1 VDIQNRLAHQ
11 AIKWGGS
18 LLRGPRGST
27 CVGMRQWLPFI
38 KDAPTVAVIRL
49 SGMIGTSGRGALNDQ
64 SLAPLIE
71 AAFTKG
77 KPVAVALE
85 INSPG
90 GSPVQ
95 SSLIGA
101 RIRRLADEKKIPVIA
116 FVEDVAASGGYWLA
130 AAADEIYADTSSVV
144 GSIGVISAGFGLH
157 ELMAKN
163 GVERRVYTAGNSKSM
178 LDPFRP
184 EQAEDVARL
193 KELLEDIHVN
203 FKEHVSARRAGKLV
217 QDRDLFTG
225 EIWLARKAIE
235 VGLID
240 GIGHLKPHLT
250 ERFGKKVKLRRFFSK
265 KSFLSRFG
273 PGIVNDALHGIEE
286 RAQFARFGL

>member
-1 VDIQNRLAHQ
+1 M
-11 AIKWGGS
+11 K
-18 LLRGPRGST
+18 
-27 CVGMRQWLPFI
+27 QWLPFI
-38 KDAPTVAVIRL
+38 KSGPVVSVIRL
-49 SGMIGTSGRGALNDQ
+49 SGTISTGGRGTLNDAT
-64 SLAPLIE
+64 LALLIE
-71 AAFTKG
+71 KAFTRG

-85 INSPG
+85 VNSPG

-101 RIRRLADEKKIPVIA
+101 RIRRLAKEKEIPVIA

-130 AAADEIYADTSSVV
+130 AAADEIYADASSVV
-144 GSIGVISAGFGLH
+144 GSIGVISASFGLH
-157 ELMAKN
+157 ELLAKN

-184 EQAEDVARL
+184 EKPEDVARL
-193 KELLEDIHVN
+193 KELLEDIHAN
-203 FKEHVSARRAGKLV
+203 FKEHVTERRQGKLAT
-217 QDRDLFTG
+217 DRDLFTG

-240 GIGHLKPHLT
+240 GIGHIKPHLQ
-250 ERFGKKVKLRRFFSK
+250 ERFGEKVKLRRYGAK
-265 KSFLSRFG
+265 KGLLTRFG
-273 PGIVNDALHGIEE
+273 AQIVGDALHSVEE

>member
-1 VDIQNRLAHQ
+1 MLSAALLRA
-11 AIKWGGS
+11 AGGS
-18 LLRGPRGST
+18 TYYS
-27 CVGMRQWLPFI
+27 MKQWLPFLTS
-38 KDAPTVAVIRL
+38 DPTVAVIRL
-49 SGMIGTSGRGALNDQ
+49 SGMIGTSGRGALNDK
-64 SLAPLIE
+64 SLAPMIE
-71 AAFTKG
+71 KAFTKG

-85 INSPG
+85 VNSPG

-101 RIRRLADEKKIPVIA
+101 RIRRLADEKNIPVIA

-130 AAADEIYADTSSVV
+130 AAADEIYADPSSVV

-157 ELMAKN
+157 ELLAKN

-184 EQAEDVARL
+184 EQPEDVARL

-203 FKEHVSARRAGKLV
+203 FKEHVTARRGDKLV

-225 EIWLARKAIE
+225 EIWLGRKAIE

-240 GIGHLKPHLT
+240 GIGHLKPHLQ
-250 ERFGKKVKLRRFFSK
+250 ERFGKKVKLRRIAMK
-265 KSFLSRFG
+265 KDFLSRFG
-273 PGIVNDALHGIEE
+273 GQIVGDALHGVEE
-286 RAQFARFGL
+286 RAQYARFGL

>member
-1 VDIQNRLAHQ
+1 
-11 AIKWGGS
+11 
-18 LLRGPRGST
+18 
-27 CVGMRQWLPFI
+27 M
-38 KDAPTVAVIRL
+38 KDDPTVAVIRL
-49 SGMIGTSGRGALNDQ
+49 SGMIGTSGRGALNDK
-64 SLAPLIE
+64 SLAPVIE
-71 AAFTKG
+71 KAFSKG
-77 KPVAVALE
+77 NPVAVALE

-101 RIRRLADEKKIPVIA
+101 RIRRLADEKNIPVIA

-130 AAADEIYADTSSVV
+130 VAADEIYADPSSVV

-157 ELMAKN
+157 ELLAKN

-184 EQAEDVARL
+184 EQPEDVARL

-203 FKEHVSARRAGKLV
+203 FKEHVNTRRAGKLAE
-217 QDRDLFTG
+217 DRDLFTG

-240 GIGHLKPHLT
+240 GIGHIKPHLQ
-250 ERFGKKVKLRRFFSK
+250 ERFGKKVKLRRMAAK
-265 KSFLSRFG
+265 RDFLSRFG
-273 PGIVNDALHGIEE
+273 AGIVDETLYGIEE